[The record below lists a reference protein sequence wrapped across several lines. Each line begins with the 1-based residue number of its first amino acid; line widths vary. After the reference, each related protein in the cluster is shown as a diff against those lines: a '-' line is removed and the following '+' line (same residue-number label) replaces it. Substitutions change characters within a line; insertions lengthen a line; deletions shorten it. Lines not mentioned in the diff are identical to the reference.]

1 MPYTRAASSLLL
13 GALLVGLVPG
23 VSFGQGQQASSQAY
37 LSFLMGRRLEAEGD
51 NAGALAAL
59 KRAAAADPRSA
70 EIQAEIAGFHLRH
83 NERTEAEAAAKA
95 ALAINP
101 DNVGANRALGLLNAA
116 AVEGA
121 SGRDARAQVQTYLR
135 DAIMYLE
142 RAIKASGP
150 TADVTLQYT
159 LGRLYIRNDEPAKAI
174 DSLTK
179 VLVQNPDFFQARL
192 VIAQAYEAN
201 KDLKSAIATLQ
212 EILPDEPRV
221 ASALGQYQEAAGLLN
236 DAVESYTIAL
246 AVQPR
251 SRELKIRRIAVLLDA
266 KEYQRA
272 AGFAGEARKQ
282 HPDDP
287 RFVRLQARAL
297 FDGGDRSGAILLLE
311 QVTKESPKDTDTLFT
326 LADVYADA
334 GRAMDAERILRQ
346 IVAAEPMNA
355 GALNYLGYLLA
366 VRGEQLDEA
375 IQLVQRAL
383 KEEPDNGAY
392 LDSLGWAYFRRG
404 NLEEA
409 EKYLVAA
416 GKQLP
421 ENSEVQ
427 EHLGDLFAR
436 KGRYADAVAAW
447 QRALKGDGQDVDKGA
462 IEKKISNAKGK
473 MQNAK

>member
-1 MPYTRAASSLLL
+1 MPYTRAAASLLL
-13 GALLVGLVPG
+13 GALLVGFVPG
-23 VSFGQGQQASSQAY
+23 VSFAQGSSSAY
-37 LSFLMGRRLEAEGD
+37 LSFLMARRLEAEGD
-51 NAGALAAL
+51 NSGALAAL
-59 KRAAAADPRSA
+59 KRAATADPKSA
-70 EIQAEIAGFHLRH
+70 EIQAEVAGFHLRH
-83 NERTEAEAAAKA
+83 NERPEAEAAAKA

-121 SGRDARAQVQTYLR
+121 SGRDATAQVQTYLR

-212 EILPDEPRV
+212 EVLEDEPRV
-221 ASALGQYQEAAGLLN
+221 ASQLAQYQEEAGLLN
-236 DAVESYTIAL
+236 DAVDSYTVAL

-311 QVTKESPKDTDTLFT
+311 QVTKDSPKDTDTLFT

-346 IVAAEPMNA
+346 IVTAEPMNA

-366 VRGEQLDEA
+366 VRGDSLDEA

-404 NLEEA
+404 NLDEA

-447 QRALKGDGQDVDKGA
+447 TRALNGDGQDIDKGA
-462 IEKKISNAKGK
+462 LEKKIGNAKGK
-473 MQNAK
+473 VQNAK

>member
-1 MPYTRAASSLLL
+1 MPYTRAVSCALV
-13 GALLVGLVPG
+13 GAFLIGLVPG
-23 VSFGQGQQASSQAY
+23 VASAQGQSQAY
-37 LSFLMGRRLEAEGD
+37 LAFLMARRLEADGD

-59 KRAAAADPRSA
+59 KRAAVADPRSA
-70 EIQAEIAGFHLRH
+70 EIQSEMAGFHLRH
-83 NERTEAEAAAKA
+83 NERPEAEAAAKA
-95 ALAINP
+95 ALAIDA

-121 SGRDARAQVQTYLR
+121 TGRDNSAQVQTYLR

-142 RAIKASGP
+142 RAIKVSGP
-150 TADVTLQYT
+150 TADVTLHYT
-159 LGRLYIRNDEPAKAI
+159 LGRLYIRNGETSKAI
-174 DSLTK
+174 DSLSR
-179 VLVQNPDFFQARL
+179 VLSQNPDSVQGRL
-192 VIAQAYEAN
+192 AMAQAYEAN
-201 KDLKSAIATLQ
+201 KDLKSAIAVLQ
-212 EILPDEPRV
+212 EIVEDEPRV
-221 ASALGQYQEAAGLLN
+221 ASALGQYQEQAGLLSE
-236 DAVESYTIAL
+236 AVDSYTIAL

-251 SRELKIRRIAVLLDA
+251 SRELKVRRIAVLLDA
-266 KEYQRA
+266 KEYQKA
-272 AGFAGEARKQ
+272 AAFAGEARKQ

-311 QVTKESPKDTDTLFT
+311 QITKASPKDTDTLFT

-334 GRAMDAERILRQ
+334 GRSADAERVLRQ

-375 IQLVQRAL
+375 IQYVQRAL

-404 NLEEA
+404 NLDEA

-416 GKQLP
+416 VKQMP
-421 ENSEVQ
+421 QNSEIQ
-427 EHLGDLFAR
+427 EHLGDLLAR
-436 KGRYADAVAAW
+436 KGRYADAVTAW
-447 QRALKGDGQDVDKGA
+447 TNALKGDGQDIDKAA
-462 IEKKISNAKGK
+462 IEKKIASAKGK
-473 MQNAK
+473 APNAK

>member
-23 VSFGQGQQASSQAY
+23 VSSGQGSSSAY
-37 LSFLMGRRLEAEGD
+37 LSFLLARRLEAEGD
-51 NAGALAAL
+51 NSGALAAL
-59 KRAAAADPRSA
+59 KRAATADPKSA
-70 EIQAEIAGFHLRH
+70 EIQAEMAGFHLRH
-83 NERTEAEAAAKA
+83 NERPEAEAAAKA

-121 SGRDARAQVQTYLR
+121 SGRDATAQVQTYLR

-142 RAIKASGP
+142 RAIKVSGP

-159 LGRLYIRNDEPAKAI
+159 LGRLYIRNNEPAKAI

-212 EILPDEPRV
+212 EVLEDEPRV
-221 ASALGQYQEAAGLLN
+221 ASQLAQYQEEAGLLN
-236 DAVESYTIAL
+236 DAVDSYTVAL

-266 KEYQRA
+266 KDYRRA

-282 HPDDP
+282 HPDDA

-311 QVTKESPKDTDTLFT
+311 QVTKDSPKDTDTLFT

-346 IVAAEPMNA
+346 IVTAEPMNA

-366 VRGEQLDEA
+366 VRGDSLDEA

-404 NLEEA
+404 NLDEA

-447 QRALKGDGQDVDKGA
+447 TRALNGDWQDVDKGGL
-462 IEKKISNAKGK
+462 EKKISSAKGK
-473 MQNAK
+473 VQNAK

>member
-1 MPYTRAASSLLL
+1 MRAASSLLL
-13 GALLVGLVPG
+13 GALLVGFVPG
-23 VSFGQGQQASSQAY
+23 VSFGQGSSQAY

-51 NAGALAAL
+51 NSGALAAL
-59 KRAAAADPRSA
+59 KRAAAADPKSA

-83 NERTEAEAAAKA
+83 NERPEAEAAAKA

-121 SGRDARAQVQTYLR
+121 SGRDARGQVQTYLR

-142 RAIKASGP
+142 RAIKASP
-150 TADVTLQYT
+150 TADITLQYT

-201 KDLKSAIATLQ
+201 KDLKSAIQTLQ
-212 EILPDEPRV
+212 EIVEDEPRV
-221 ASALGQYQEAAGLLN
+221 ASQLAQYQEQAGLLKE
-236 DAVESYTIAL
+236 AVESYTIAL

-266 KEYQRA
+266 KDYQRA
-272 AGFAGEARKQ
+272 AAFAGEARKQ

-297 FDGGDRSGAILLLE
+297 FDGGDRTGAISLLE
-311 QVTKESPKDTDTLFT
+311 QVAKESPKDTDTLFT

-334 GRAMDAERILRQ
+334 GRATDAERILRQ

-366 VRGEQLDEA
+366 VRGDQLDEA

-404 NLEEA
+404 NLDEA

-436 KGRYADAVAAW
+436 KGRYADAVEAW
-447 QRALKGDGQDVDKGA
+447 QRALKGDGQDIDKGA
-462 IEKKISNAKGK
+462 IEKKINGVKGK
-473 MQNAK
+473 IPNGK

>member
-1 MPYTRAASSLLL
+1 MAYTRAASSLLL

-23 VSFGQGQQASSQAY
+23 VSFSQESSQAY
-37 LSFLMGRRLEAEGD
+37 LAFLMARRLEAEGD
-51 NAGALAAL
+51 NSGALAAL
-59 KRAAAADPRSA
+59 KRAATADPRSA
-70 EIQAEIAGFHLRH
+70 EIQAEMAGFHLRH
-83 NERTEAEAAAKA
+83 NERREAEAAAKA

-101 DNVGANRALGLLNAA
+101 DNVGANRALGLINAA

-121 SGRDARAQVQTYLR
+121 SGRDVTAQVQGYLR

-142 RAIKASGP
+142 RAVRVSGP
-150 TADVTLQYT
+150 TADVTLHYT
-159 LGRLYIRNDEPAKAI
+159 LGRLYIRNNEPAKAI
-174 DSLTK
+174 ESLSR
-179 VLVQNPDFFQARL
+179 VLSQNPDSVRGRL
-192 VIAQAYEAN
+192 TMAEAHAAN

-212 EILPDEPRV
+212 EVLEFEPSV
-221 ASALGQYQEAAGLLN
+221 ASALGQYQADAGLLAE
-236 DAVESYTIAL
+236 AVESYTVAL
-246 AVQPR
+246 AVEPR
-251 SRELKIRRIAVLLDA
+251 NRVLKIRRIAVLLDA
-266 KEYQRA
+266 KDYQRA
-272 AGFAGEARKQ
+272 AAFAGEARKQ

-311 QVTKESPKDTDTLFT
+311 QVAKVTPTDTDTLFT

-334 GRAMDAERILRQ
+334 GRGTDAERILRQ

-355 GALNYLGYLLA
+355 SALNYLGYLLA

-404 NLEEA
+404 NLDEA

-416 GKQLP
+416 VKQMP
-421 ENSEVQ
+421 DNSEIQ
-427 EHLGDLFAR
+427 EHLGDLLER
-436 KGRYADAVAAW
+436 RGRYAEAVAAW
-447 QRALKGDGQDVDKGA
+447 TRALAGDGQDVDKGA
-462 IEKKISNAKGK
+462 IEKKISSAKGRI
-473 MQNAK
+473 QNAK

>member
-51 NAGALAAL
+51 NSGALAAL
-59 KRAAAADPRSA
+59 KRAAAADPKSA

-83 NERTEAEAAAKA
+83 NERPEAEAAAKA

-221 ASALGQYQEAAGLLN
+221 ASALAHYQEEAGLLN

-334 GRAMDAERILRQ
+334 GRAADAERILRQ

-404 NLEEA
+404 NLDEA

-473 MQNAK
+473 VQNAK

>member
-1 MPYTRAASSLLL
+1 MPYTRTASSLLL

-23 VSFGQGQQASSQAY
+23 VSFGQGSSQAY
-37 LSFLMGRRLEAEGD
+37 LSFLMARRLEAEGD
-51 NAGALAAL
+51 NSGALAAL

-70 EIQAEIAGFHLRH
+70 EIQAEMAGFHLRH
-83 NERTEAEAAAKA
+83 NERPEAEAAAKA

-121 SGRDARAQVQTYLR
+121 SGRDANAQVQTYLR

-150 TADVTLQYT
+150 TPDITLQYT
-159 LGRLYIRNDEPAKAI
+159 LGRLYIRNEEPAKAI
-174 DSLTK
+174 DSLMK

-192 VIAQAYEAN
+192 VIAQAFAAN

-212 EILPDEPRV
+212 EILEDEPRV
-221 ASALGQYQEAAGLLN
+221 ASALGQYQEEAGLLN
-236 DAVESYTIAL
+236 DAVESYTVAL

-266 KEYQRA
+266 KDYQRA

-311 QVTKESPKDTDTLFT
+311 QVTKASPKDTDTLFT

-334 GRAMDAERILRQ
+334 GRGSDAERVLRQ

-404 NLEEA
+404 NLDEA

-436 KGRYADAVAAW
+436 KGRFAEAVAAW
-447 QRALKGDGQDVDKGA
+447 QRAINGDGQDVDKSA

-473 MQNAK
+473 VQNAK

>member
-23 VSFGQGQQASSQAY
+23 VSFGQGSSQAY
-37 LSFLMGRRLEAEGD
+37 LSFLMARRLEAEGD
-51 NAGALAAL
+51 NSGALAAL
-59 KRAAAADPRSA
+59 KRAATADPKSA
-70 EIQAEIAGFHLRH
+70 EIQAEMAGFHLRH
-83 NERTEAEAAAKA
+83 NERPEAEAAAKA

-121 SGRDARAQVQTYLR
+121 SGRDATAQVQTYLR

-142 RAIKASGP
+142 RAIKASGT
-150 TADVTLQYT
+150 TADITLQYT

-201 KDLKSAIATLQ
+201 KDLKNAMATLQ
-212 EILPDEPRV
+212 EIVEDEPRV
-221 ASALGQYQEAAGLLN
+221 ASTLAGYQEQAGLLKE
-236 DAVESYTIAL
+236 AVDSYTIAL

-266 KEYQRA
+266 KEYQLA
-272 AGFAGEARKQ
+272 AAFSGEARKQ

-311 QVTKESPKDTDTLFT
+311 QVTREAPKDTDTLFT

-334 GRAMDAERILRQ
+334 GRTADAERVLRQ
-346 IVAAEPMNA
+346 IVNAEPMNA

-404 NLEEA
+404 NLDEA

-436 KGRYADAVAAW
+436 KGRFADAVAAW
-447 QRALKGDGQDVDKGA
+447 TRALNGDGQDIDKGA
-462 IEKKISNAKGK
+462 IEKKISGAKGK
-473 MQNAK
+473 IPNAK

>member
-1 MPYTRAASSLLL
+1 MPQTRAASSLLL
-13 GALLVGLVPG
+13 GVLLVGLVPG
-23 VSFGQGQQASSQAY
+23 VSWGQAQGSSQAY

-51 NAGALAAL
+51 NSGALAAL
-59 KRAAAADPRSA
+59 KRAAAADPKSA

-83 NERTEAEAAAKA
+83 NERPEAEAAAKA

-121 SGRDARAQVQTYLR
+121 SGRDANAQVQTYLR

-150 TADVTLQYT
+150 TADITLQYT
-159 LGRLYIRNDEPAKAI
+159 LGRLYIRNDEPGKAI

-179 VLVQNPDFFQARL
+179 VLSQNPDFFQARL

-212 EILPDEPRV
+212 EILEEEPRV
-221 ASALGQYQEAAGLLN
+221 ASALAQYQEEAGLLN
-236 DAVESYTIAL
+236 DAVDSYTVAL

-251 SRELKIRRIAVLLDA
+251 SRELKIRRIAVLLGA

-272 AGFAGEARKQ
+272 AAFAGEARKQ

-297 FDGGDRSGAILLLE
+297 FDGGDRSGAIMLLE
-311 QVTKESPKDTDTLFT
+311 QVVKDSPKDTDTLFT

-334 GRAMDAERILRQ
+334 GRATDAERILRQ

-366 VRGEQLDEA
+366 VRGDQLDEA

-404 NLEEA
+404 NLDEA

-447 QRALKGDGQDVDKGA
+447 QRALNGDGQDIDKSS
-462 IEKKISNAKGK
+462 IEKKINGAKGK
-473 MQNAK
+473 IPNAK

>member
-1 MPYTRAASSLLL
+1 MAYTRAASSLLL

-23 VSFGQGQQASSQAY
+23 VSFGQQGSSQAY

-51 NAGALAAL
+51 NSGALAAL

-95 ALAINP
+95 ALAINS

-116 AVEGA
+116 AVESA
-121 SGRDARAQVQTYLR
+121 TGRDANAKVQTNLR

-150 TADVTLQYT
+150 TADITLQYT
-159 LGRLYIRNDEPAKAI
+159 LGRLYIRNDEPGKAI

-179 VLVQNPDFFQARL
+179 VLSQNPDFFQARL

-212 EILPDEPRV
+212 EILEDEPRV
-221 ASALGQYQEAAGLLN
+221 ASALAQYQEEAGLLN
-236 DAVESYTIAL
+236 DAVDSYTVAL

-272 AGFAGEARKQ
+272 AAFAGEGRKQ

-311 QVTKESPKDTDTLFT
+311 QVAKESPKDTDTLFT

-334 GRAMDAERILRQ
+334 GRATDAERVLRQ
-346 IVAAEPMNA
+346 IVSAEPMNA

-366 VRGEQLDEA
+366 VRGDQLDEA

-383 KEEPDNGAY
+383 KQDPDNGAY

-404 NLEEA
+404 NLDEA

-427 EHLGDLFAR
+427 EHLGDLLAR

-447 QRALKGDGQDVDKGA
+447 QRALNGDGKDIDKGA
-462 IEKKISNAKGK
+462 IEKKIGAAKGRI
-473 MQNAK
+473 QNAK

>member
-1 MPYTRAASSLLL
+1 MPHTRAASSLLI
-13 GALLVGLVPG
+13 GALLLGSGPG
-23 VSFGQGQQASSQAY
+23 VSFAQESSQAY
-37 LSFLMGRRLEAEGD
+37 LAFLMARRLEAEGD

-59 KRAAAADPRSA
+59 KRASAADPKSA
-70 EIQAEIAGFHLRH
+70 EIHAEMAGFHLRH
-83 NERTEAEAAAKA
+83 NERPEAEAAAKA

-101 DNVGANRALGLLNAA
+101 DNVGANRALGLINAA

-121 SGRDARAQVQTYLR
+121 TPRDAQSQIQANLR

-142 RAIKASGP
+142 RAVRASGP
-150 TADVTLQYT
+150 TADVMLHYS
-159 LGRLYIRNDEPAKAI
+159 LGRLYIRNGEPAKAI
-174 DSLTK
+174 ESLSR
-179 VLVQNPDFFQARL
+179 VLAQNPDSYQGRL
-192 VIAQAYEAN
+192 MMAQAHAAN

-212 EILPDEPRV
+212 EILEYEPRV
-221 ASALGQYQEAAGLLN
+221 AAALGQYQEQAGQLTE
-236 DAVESYTIAL
+236 AVDSYTMAL

-251 SRELKIRRIAVLLDA
+251 SRELKIRRIAVLLEA
-266 KEYQRA
+266 KEYVRA
-272 AGFAGEARKQ
+272 AAFAGEARKQ

-311 QVTKESPKDTDTLFT
+311 QVVKSSPRDTDTLFT

-334 GRAMDAERILRQ
+334 GRGGDAERVLRQ
-346 IVAAEPMNA
+346 IVAAEPTNA

-392 LDSLGWAYFRRG
+392 LDSLGWAYFRQG
-404 NLEEA
+404 KLDEA

-416 GKQLP
+416 VKQMP
-421 ENSEVQ
+421 DNSEIQ
-427 EHLGDLFAR
+427 EHLGDLYAR
-436 KGRYADAVAAW
+436 KGRFNEAVSAW
-447 QRALKGDGQDVDKGA
+447 TRALAGDGRDVDRGV
-462 IEKKISNAKGK
+462 IEKKISDAKGK
-473 MQNAK
+473 AQNAK